1 MKGRERDGGEEG
13 AVEGV
18 GIDVEDRLPGRRAG
32 GGEDGLREAGATD
45 DHVEGGGIDGG
56 VVVQGAA
63 GGGVRH
69 GHREISVS
77 DGDQQEQQRGVEEA
91 SLKGNK
97 RQAHAEIRVNFHSS
111 QACPRPTHCIK
122 VQEPVTGT
130 LS

>member
-91 SLKGNK
+91 SNG
-97 RQAHAEIRVNFHSS
+97 ASASS
-111 QACPRPTHCIK
+111 QFF
-122 VQEPVTGT
+122 
-130 LS
+130 LSFGRLLSSDLS